1 MALLLLT
8 LDRHK
13 NGIWV
18 TRLVEELRQ
27 INDGIQVQIAAIE
40 TFVHEAVMV
49 GKDVTWLVGY
59 RGIINRVS
67 DAADPINVKKCLA
80 ILNVARFMN
89 IPIFNGPDA
98 YSLCCNKWCHH
109 VLLARA
115 GLQSPSTAVLDTS
128 THAKSSESLLESSQR
143 LLPNARLPLLLKP
156 NSGGF
161 GDGIVRIDHGDQHLT
176 VPPTNDGTILLQEY
190 VSPAHNAIY
199 RVWFLLGKVQCAI
212 RRTISSDTNEFTSG
226 CAAGGTGVCRRNA
239 PVAVTKQEAASS
251 MEAWNVPEEIRLEI
265 EEQLLP
271 SLGAID
277 AHAGSVEFLVHE
289 STGQRLY
296 FDLNLLSTLP
306 IVVSNGREVW
316 GETYNPWSELATAV
330 LQVTNP

>member
-1 MALLLLT
+1 MSLLLLT

-13 NGIWV
+13 DGIWV

-27 INDGIQVQIAAIE
+27 INQGTQVQIVAIE
-40 TFVHEAVMV
+40 TFVHETVM
-49 GKDVTWLVGY
+49 GNDVSLLDGC

-80 ILNVARFMN
+80 VLNVARLMN

-109 VLLARA
+109 ILFARA
-115 GLQSPSTAVLDTS
+115 GLQSPSTVVLDTS
-128 THAKSSESLLESSQR
+128 THANSAESLIETSQR
-143 LLPNARLPLLLKP
+143 LLPNTSLPLLIKP

-161 GDGIVRIDHGDQHLT
+161 GDGIVRIDNGDQQLT
-176 VPPTNDGTILLQEY
+176 LPPTNDGTVLLQDY
-190 VSPAHNAIY
+190 VIPAHNSIY
-199 RVWFLLGKVQCAI
+199 RVWFLLGKVQCAV
-212 RRTISSDTNEFTSG
+212 RRTTSSETNEFTSG
-226 CAAGGTGVCRRNA
+226 CVAGGSGVCHRDA
-239 PVAVTKQEAASS
+239 AATVTKQAALSLT
-251 MEAWNVPEEIRLEI
+251 EAWIVPDEIRLEI
-265 EEQLLP
+265 EEKLLP
-271 SLGAID
+271 TLGLID

-306 IVVSNGREVW
+306 IVVSKEKEVW
-316 GETYNPWSELATAV
+316 GDCFNPWSQLA
-330 LQVTNP
+330 QVVVHVTK